1 MSGSADHHR
10 LRSIGKILQEEQ
22 SRFIGYPEIERKSRE
37 LGFGMSVR
45 TLRFYV
51 DEGILPAPRKI
62 GKTPVYEE
70 EWILNVLLAIHL
82 MKTRFNRSLTEIRQ
96 IFQTMSESPEILADK
111 LSVLY
116 EDVTKSEDLQLVER
130 AALQDAFFSLLTG
143 KGGQSLQASEL
154 KLSALVELFRL
165 EGKLDGE
172 DYQPPEASEVLASQ
186 GHGTST
192 VSAAIKFACR
202 ECGKAYKVTPDF
214 AGRRL
219 KCKGCDNEIGVPG
232 QASRPTLADPSK
244 RAPAVADPPTT
255 LPGDAITIRMAR
267 AKEMAFSQRFKTKF
281 ERLGRVHCP
290 LDGKGYKA
298 GPREHSYDKD
308 DRSSEVVDLMKSMRI
323 YDRGLLDSLP
333 LGEIREFR
341 VFQRGLFG
349 RGDLKVVV
357 RAVVLSPVEDYL
369 RQRWSNRRLGALEA
383 KRALEE
389 LDLREGVFHY
399 VGILSTTGWDLGGAE
414 QIPSRPNLLAC
425 LVESHGEGSWKV
437 HLVPDDR
444 WGGVEVVFDPETDEE
459 KVERVRIKIEH
470 QVRPKGEFVIISNLC
485 EDLDVPRS
493 LVQNAIDQLLEEDTE
508 LTIIDRGGREILK
521 RSRL

>member
-1 MSGSADHHR
+1 MSGSADHR

-96 IFQTMSESPEILADK
+96 ILQTMSESPEILADK

-116 EDVTKSEDLQLVER
+116 EDVTKSEELQLVER
-130 AALQDAFFSLLTG
+130 AALQDAFFALLTG

-154 KLSALVELFRL
+154 RLTALVELFREQGRR
-165 EGKLDGE
+165 EGD
-172 DYQPPEASEVLASQ
+172 DYHPPQFSEVLASQ
-186 GHGTST
+186 GYGTSQVEKSSADAKT
-192 VSAAIKFACR
+192 VTLRPPSGEGSGDAPASKASAAPP
-202 ECGKAYKVTPDF
+202 E
-214 AGRRL
+214 
-219 KCKGCDNEIGVPG
+219 GV
-232 QASRPTLADPSK
+232 
-244 RAPAVADPPTT
+244 
-255 LPGDAITIRMAR
+255 TIRMAR
-267 AKEMAFSQRFKTKF
+267 AKELAFSQRFKTQF

-290 LDGKGYKA
+290 IDGKGYKA
-298 GPREHSYDKD
+298 GPREHTFEKE
-308 DRSSEVVDLMKSMRI
+308 DRSGEVVDLMKSMRI

-333 LGEIREFR
+333 LGEVREYR
-341 VFQRGLFG
+341 VCQRGLFG

-357 RAVVLSPVEDYL
+357 RAVVLSPLDDFL
-369 RQRWSNRRLGALEA
+369 RQRWSTRRLGILEA

-389 LDLREGVFHY
+389 LELEEDVFYY
-399 VGILSTTGWDLGGAE
+399 VGILSTTGWDLTGPE
-414 QIPSRPNLLAC
+414 QIPGRPNLLAC
-425 LVESHGEGSWKV
+425 LVESEGEGSWKV
-437 HLVPDDR
+437 HHVPDDR
-444 WGGVEVVFDPETDEE
+444 WGGVEVVFDPETEEE
-459 KVERVRIKIEH
+459 KVERVRLLIEH
-470 QVRPKGEFVIISNLC
+470 QVRPKGEFIIISNLC
-485 EDLDVPRS
+485 EDLDVSRT
-493 LVQNAIDQLLEEDTE
+493 LVQHAIDQLVEGDGELELVDM
-508 LTIIDRGGREILK
+508 GGREILK

>member
-96 IFQTMSESPEILADK
+96 ILQAMSESPEILADK

-116 EDVTKSEDLQLVER
+116 EDVTKSEDLPLVER
-130 AALQDAFFSLLTG
+130 AALQDAFFALLTG
-143 KGGQSLQASEL
+143 KAGQSLQASEL
-154 KLSALVELFRL
+154 RLTALVELFREQGRL
-165 EGKLDGE
+165 EGDDYHSPNMHEILASQGYGTSKTPLEDKVNVSLRPPSGE
-172 DYQPPEASEVLASQ
+172 TAASAPPPEAS
-186 GHGTST
+186 
-192 VSAAIKFACR
+192 
-202 ECGKAYKVTPDF
+202 P
-214 AGRRL
+214 
-219 KCKGCDNEIGVPG
+219 
-232 QASRPTLADPSK
+232 
-244 RAPAVADPPTT
+244 APPE
-255 LPGDAITIRMAR
+255 GITIRMAR
-267 AKEMAFSQRFKTKF
+267 AKELAFAQRFKSQF

-290 LDGKGYKA
+290 IDGKGYKA
-298 GPREHSYDKD
+298 GPREHTYDKE
-308 DRSSEVVDLMKSMRI
+308 DRSGEVVDLMKSMRI

-333 LGEIREFR
+333 LGEVREFR

-357 RAVVLSPVEDYL
+357 RAVVLSPLQDFL
-369 RQRWSNRRLGALEA
+369 RKRWSTQKLGILEA

-389 LDLREGVFHY
+389 LELEDGVFYY
-399 VGILSTTGWDLGGAE
+399 VGILSTSGWKLDGAE
-414 QIPSRPNLLAC
+414 QIPTRPNLLAC
-425 LVESHGEGSWKV
+425 LVESEGEGSWKL
-437 HLVPDDR
+437 HYVPDDR
-444 WGGVEVVFDPETDEE
+444 WGGVEVVFDPETEEE
-459 KVERVRIKIEH
+459 KVERVRLLIEH

-485 EDLDVPRS
+485 EDLDVS
-493 LVQNAIDQLLEEDTE
+493 LNLVHDAIQQLTAADSELE
-508 LTIIDRGGREILK
+508 LIDMGGREILK

>member
-96 IFQTMSESPEILADK
+96 ILQSMSESPEVLADK

-116 EDVTKSEDLQLVER
+116 EDVTKSEDLPLVER
-130 AALQDAFFSLLTG
+130 AALQDAFFALLTG
-143 KGGQSLQASEL
+143 KAGQSLQASEL
-154 KLSALVELFRL
+154 RLTALVELFREQGRL
-165 EGKLDGE
+165 EGD
-172 DYQPPEASEVLASQ
+172 DYHAPDMNEVLASQ
-186 GHGTST
+186 GYGASKLVIKAKASSGDKAAVKLEPPSGESTTS
-192 VSAAIKFACR
+192 
-202 ECGKAYKVTPDF
+202 
-214 AGRRL
+214 
-219 KCKGCDNEIGVPG
+219 
-232 QASRPTLADPSK
+232 
-244 RAPAVADPPTT
+244 APALEASPAPPE
-255 LPGDAITIRMAR
+255 GITIRMAR
-267 AKEMAFSQRFKTKF
+267 AKELAFAQRFKTKF

-298 GPREHSYDKD
+298 GPREHTFDKE
-308 DRSSEVVDLMKSMRI
+308 DRSGEVVDLMKSMRI

-333 LGEIREFR
+333 LGEVREFR

-357 RAVVLSPVEDYL
+357 RAVVLSPLEDFL
-369 RQRWSNRRLGALEA
+369 RKRWSTRKLGILEA

-389 LDLREGVFHY
+389 LEVEDGVFYY
-399 VGILSTTGWDLGGAE
+399 VGILSTSGWELEGAE
-414 QIPSRPNLLAC
+414 QIPTRPNLLAC
-425 LVESHGEGSWKV
+425 LVESEGEGSWKL
-437 HLVPDDR
+437 HHVPDDR
-444 WGGVEVVFDPETDEE
+444 WGGVEEVFDPETEEE
-459 KVERVRIKIEH
+459 KVERVRLLIEH

-485 EDLDVPRS
+485 EDLDVSRS
-493 LVQNAIDQLLEEDTE
+493 LVQNAIDQLIEGDGE
-508 LTIIDRGGREILK
+508 LALIDMGGREILK

>member
-96 IFQTMSESPEILADK
+96 ILQAMSESPEILADK

-116 EDVTKSEDLQLVER
+116 EDVTKSEDLPLVER
-130 AALQDAFFSLLTG
+130 AALQDAFFALLTG
-143 KGGQSLQASEL
+143 KAGQSLQASEL
-154 KLSALVELFRL
+154 RLTALVELFREQGRL
-165 EGKLDGE
+165 EGD
-172 DYQPPEASEVLASQ
+172 DYHSPDLSEVLASQ
-186 GHGTST
+186 GYGTSKLKT
-192 VSAAIKFACR
+192 SPDDKISISLRPPSGETA
-202 ECGKAYKVTPDF
+202 TP
-214 AGRRL
+214 
-219 KCKGCDNEIGVPG
+219 
-232 QASRPTLADPSK
+232 
-244 RAPAVADPPTT
+244 APAPEASPAPAN
-255 LPGDAITIRMAR
+255 GITIRMAR
-267 AKEMAFSQRFKTKF
+267 AKELAFAQRFKTKF

-290 LDGKGYKA
+290 IDGKGYKA
-298 GPREHSYDKD
+298 GPREHSFDKE
-308 DRSSEVVDLMKSMRI
+308 DRSGEVVDLMKSMRI
-323 YDRGLLDSLP
+323 YDRALLDSLP
-333 LGEIREFR
+333 LGEVREFR

-357 RAVVLSPVEDYL
+357 RAVVISPLQDFL
-369 RQRWSNRRLGALEA
+369 RKRWSTKKLGILEA

-389 LDLREGVFHY
+389 LKLEDGVFY
-399 VGILSTTGWDLGGAE
+399 FVGILSTSGWKLDGAE
-414 QIPSRPNLLAC
+414 QIPTRPNLLAC
-425 LVESHGEGSWKV
+425 LVESEGEGNWKL
-437 HLVPDDR
+437 HHVPDDR
-444 WGGVEVVFDPETDEE
+444 WGGVEVVFDPETEEE
-459 KVERVRIKIEH
+459 KVERVRLLIEH

-485 EDLDVPRS
+485 EDLDVSRS
-493 LVQNAIDQLLEEDTE
+493 LVQSAIDQLIEGDGELE
-508 LTIIDRGGREILK
+508 LIDMGGREILK

>member
-96 IFQTMSESPEILADK
+96 ILQSMSESPEVLADK

-116 EDVTKSEDLQLVER
+116 EDVTKSEDLPLVER
-130 AALQDAFFSLLTG
+130 AALQDAFFALLTG
-143 KGGQSLQASEL
+143 KAGQSLQASEL
-154 KLSALVELFRL
+154 RLTALVELFREQGRL
-165 EGKLDGE
+165 EGD
-172 DYQPPEASEVLASQ
+172 DYHSPDMSEVLASQ
-186 GHGTST
+186 GYGTSS
-192 VSAAIKFACR
+192 VSKIKVKTSK
-202 ECGKAYKVTPDF
+202 GDKVSVSLEPPSGD
-214 AGRRL
+214 
-219 KCKGCDNEIGVPG
+219 
-232 QASRPTLADPSK
+232 AS
-244 RAPAVADPPTT
+244 APAAPEASPAPPE
-255 LPGDAITIRMAR
+255 GITIRMAR
-267 AKEMAFSQRFKTKF
+267 AKELAFAQRFKTKF

-298 GPREHSYDKD
+298 GPREHSFEKE
-308 DRSSEVVDLMKSMRI
+308 DRSGEVVDLMKSMRI

-333 LGEIREFR
+333 LGEVREFK
-341 VFQRGLFG
+341 VCQRGLFG

-357 RAVVLSPVEDYL
+357 RAVVISPLEDFL
-369 RQRWSNRRLGALEA
+369 RKRWSTRKLGILEA

-389 LDLREGVFHY
+389 LELQDGVFYY
-399 VGILSTTGWDLGGAE
+399 VGILSTTGWNLEGPE
-414 QIPSRPNLLAC
+414 QIPTRPNLLAC
-425 LVESHGEGSWKV
+425 LVESEGEGSWKV
-437 HLVPDDR
+437 HHVPDDR
-444 WGGVEVVFDPETDEE
+444 WGGVEVVFDPETEEE
-459 KVERVRIKIEH
+459 KVERVRLLIEH

-485 EDLDVPRS
+485 EDLDVSRS
-493 LVQNAIDQLLEEDTE
+493 LVQNAIDQLIEGDGELE
-508 LTIIDRGGREILK
+508 LIDMGGQEILK

>member
-51 DEGILPAPRKI
+51 DEGILPAPRKV

-70 EWILNVLLAIHL
+70 EWILNVLLSIHL

-96 IFQTMSESPEILADK
+96 ILQTMSESPEILADK

-116 EDVTKSEDLQLVER
+116 EDVTKSEELQLVER
-130 AALQDAFFSLLTG
+130 AALQDAFFALLTG
-143 KGGQSLQASEL
+143 KLVSGKSGQSLQASEL
-154 KLSALVELFRL
+154 RLSTLVELFQ
-165 EGKLDGE
+165 EQGKLDGE
-172 DYQPPEASEVLASQ
+172 DYQAPEFSEVLASQ
-186 GHGTST
+186 GYGTSATPT
-192 VSAAIKFACR
+192 VAA
-202 ECGKAYKVTPDF
+202 
-214 AGRRL
+214 
-219 KCKGCDNEIGVPG
+219 
-232 QASRPTLADPSK
+232 RPSLEDPSK
-244 RAPAVADPPTT
+244 PASESATALTPTSI
-255 LPGDAITIRMAR
+255 PSDAVTIRMAR
-267 AKEMAFSQRFKTKF
+267 AKEIAFAQRFKVKF

-290 LDGKGYKA
+290 IDGKGYKA
-298 GPREHSYDKD
+298 GPREHAYDKD
-308 DRSSEVVDLMKSMRI
+308 DRSSEVVDTMKSMRI
-323 YDRGLLDSLP
+323 YDRALLDSLP
-333 LGEIREFR
+333 LGEVREFR

-369 RQRWSNRRLGALEA
+369 RQRWSNKRLGALEA
-383 KRALEE
+383 KRAVEE
-389 LDLREGVFHY
+389 LDLKEGVFHY
-399 VGILSTTGWDLGGAE
+399 VGILSTSGWDLTGTE
-414 QIPSRPNLLAC
+414 QIPTRPNLLAC
-425 LVESHGEGSWKV
+425 LVESQGEGSWRV

-444 WGGVEVVFDPETDEE
+444 WGGVEVVFDPETEEE

-493 LVQNAIDQLLEEDTE
+493 LVQDAIDQLLDADSE
-508 LTIIDRGGREILK
+508 LTLLDRGGREILK